1 MILRAATRGSA
12 LALWQTN
19 HVRDRLIAAGVAEDV
34 EIITVST
41 SGDRDKTTP
50 IHAMGGKG
58 VFVKEVQAAV
68 LDGRAD
74 LAVHS
79 AKDLPALTPEG
90 LVVAAVPERADARDS
105 LVGATLNTLREGA
118 VVGTGSVRRK
128 VQLQQLRPDLV
139 FQELRGNIDTRLAR
153 LDTLDAVIMAAAAL
167 DRLDRTPEVE
177 HRLDVDQMI
186 PQVGQGALA
195 IETRADA
202 PDVTALV
209 RAIDDEVARRLLDA
223 ERAFLI
229 ELGGDC
235 DLPAG
240 AHARLGDGGVDL
252 DFRAVLA
259 NDAGDRVERVQLAGP
274 DGVALGLEAARH
286 LRGLVGS

>member
-19 HVRDRLIAAGVAEDV
+19 HVRDRLIAAGVVDDV
-34 EIITVST
+34 EIVIVST

-105 LVGATLNTLREGA
+105 LVGATLDTLAPGA

-139 FQELRGNIDTRLAR
+139 FEELRGNIDTRLAR
-153 LDTLDAVIMAAAAL
+153 LDSLDAVIMAAAAL
-167 DRLDRTPEVE
+167 DRLERTPEVE
-177 HRLDVDQMI
+177 ERLDADQMI

-202 PDVTALV
+202 PEITNIV
-209 RAIDDEVARRLLDA
+209 RTIEDEVARRLLDA

-240 AHARLGDGGVDL
+240 AHARRADGGSDL

-259 NDAGDRVERVQLAGP
+259 NEAGDRVERVRLNGA

>member
-19 HVRDRLIAAGVAEDV
+19 HVRDRLIAAGVVEDV

-79 AKDLPALTPEG
+79 AKDLPALTPDG
-90 LVVAAVPERADARDS
+90 LVVAAVPERADARDA
-105 LVGATLNTLREGA
+105 LVGATLDTLAEGA

-139 FQELRGNIDTRLAR
+139 FEELRGNIDTRLAR
-153 LDTLDAVIMAAAAL
+153 LDSLDAVIMAAAAL

-177 HRLDVDQMI
+177 QRLEADQMI
-186 PQVGQGALA
+186 PQVGQGSLA

-202 PDVTALV
+202 PEITAIV
-209 RAIDDEVARRLLDA
+209 RTIEDEVARRLLDA

-240 AHARLGDGGVDL
+240 AHAQLGAGGSDL
-252 DFRAVLA
+252 GFRAVLA
-259 NDAGDRVERVQLAGP
+259 NESGDRVERVQLAGP
-274 DGVALGLEAARH
+274 DGVALGLEAARV

>member
-19 HVRDRLIAAGVAEDV
+19 HVRDLLLATGAVEDV

-41 SGDRDKTTP
+41 SGDRDTTTP

-79 AKDLPALTPEG
+79 AKDLPARTPDGLT
-90 LVVAAVPERADARDS
+90 VAAVPARADVRDC
-105 LVGATLNTLREGA
+105 LIGATLDSLPAGA
-118 VVGTGSVRRK
+118 TVGTGSVRRK

-139 FQELRGNIDTRLAR
+139 FEELRGNIDTRLGR
-153 LDTLDAVIMAAAAL
+153 LDSLDAIIMAAAAL
-167 DRLDRTPEVE
+167 DRLGRTPEIE
-177 HRLDVDQMI
+177 HRLDVEQMV

-195 IETRADA
+195 IETRSDA
-202 PDVTALV
+202 PEITAAV
-209 RAIDDEVARRLLDA
+209 AAVEDAAARRLLEA

-240 AHARLGDGGVDL
+240 AHASPIGDDIVV
-252 DFRAVLA
+252 RAVLA
-259 NDAGDRVERVQLAGP
+259 NEAGDRVERTTLQGGDGP
-274 DGVALGLEAARH
+274 ALGVEAARH

>member
-19 HVRDRLIAAGVAEDV
+19 HVRDQLIAAGVVEDV
-34 EIITVST
+34 EIVTVST
-41 SGDRDKTTP
+41 SGDRDTTTP

-79 AKDLPALTPEG
+79 AKDLPALTPDG
-90 LVVAAVPERADARDS
+90 LVVAAVPPRADVRDS
-105 LVGATLNTLREGA
+105 LIGASLDSLPVGAT
-118 VVGTGSVRRK
+118 VGTGSVRRK

-139 FQELRGNIDTRLAR
+139 FEELRGNIDTRLGR
-153 LDTLDAVIMAAAAL
+153 LDSLDAIIMAAAAL
-167 DRLDRTPEVE
+167 DRLGRTPDVE
-177 HRLDVDQMI
+177 DRLTVDQMI

-202 PDVTALV
+202 PDVTAAV
-209 RAIDDEVARRLLDA
+209 AAIEDVGARALLEA

-240 AHARLGDGGVDL
+240 AHADHTDAGVVV
-252 DFRAVLA
+252 RAMLA
-259 NDAGDRVERVQLAGP
+259 NDAGDRVERVRLEGTDGP
-274 DGVALGLEAARH
+274 ALGLEAARH
-286 LRGLVGS
+286 LRNLIGS